1 MSYPP
6 WRKPGDPISMGKTY
20 DPRKITIKLGDEV
33 IHGTITGWRTFRPCT
48 ECGIKIVNPRAD
60 QKLCLKCADW

>member
-1 MSYPP
+1 
-6 WRKPGDPISMGKTY
+6 MGKTY